1 MDNLTSV
8 LENVLGSLAKM
19 VSEVAQDEV
28 TKLFA
33 EIYQQYYTVKKLEEP
48 IGSNIAFVDAG
59 IYPLDMDIARV
70 MYIQIGALI
79 RDSDGELRTINSIS
93 GLEHYPPVERI
104 ILTVTRRR
112 TFSGGVLRHIFEV
125 KIQTPERSSLL
136 LENNSEA
143 QRVSKEITEILR
155 ELGLT
160 IEPRRPLLYRKLARY
175 IEGLIELAYGLK
187 LAEYGDL
194 SKAVIDGTLIR
205 WLRPKRKSIKHKVD
219 GLNILSAILNSK
231 VSDVKKQ
238 CVDKLAGLAKT
249 TAFTTLARAIKIFE
263 REIRNG
269 HYELYTLINK
279 RSLPSIKMLLETVE
293 ELGFEGYRIPRE
305 VIEDL
310 IKKLCTRVYPANE
323 LWVSRFPLTMDGDHI
338 MVLDVYSEKPPLGY
352 MRESG
357 ARILRTHLNVIDDIN
372 SRVDKIVR
380 EMFYAKSPLAGRPPT
395 GLMEV
400 DENVRVYGD
409 LRKLFEAH
417 LTVAALNISKRNKEL
432 SKILMQ
438 IIKGTLRL
446 RLGYGV

>member
-160 IEPRRPLLYRKLARY
+160 IEPRRPLLYR
-175 IEGLIELAYGLK
+175 
-187 LAEYGDL
+187 
-194 SKAVIDGTLIR
+194 
-205 WLRPKRKSIKHKVD
+205 
-219 GLNILSAILNSK
+219 
-231 VSDVKKQ
+231 
-238 CVDKLAGLAKT
+238 
-249 TAFTTLARAIKIFE
+249 
-263 REIRNG
+263 
-269 HYELYTLINK
+269 
-279 RSLPSIKMLLETVE
+279 
-293 ELGFEGYRIPRE
+293 
-305 VIEDL
+305 
-310 IKKLCTRVYPANE
+310 
-323 LWVSRFPLTMDGDHI
+323 
-338 MVLDVYSEKPPLGY
+338 
-352 MRESG
+352 
-357 ARILRTHLNVIDDIN
+357 
-372 SRVDKIVR
+372 
-380 EMFYAKSPLAGRPPT
+380 
-395 GLMEV
+395 
-400 DENVRVYGD
+400 
-409 LRKLFEAH
+409 
-417 LTVAALNISKRNKEL
+417 
-432 SKILMQ
+432 
-438 IIKGTLRL
+438 
-446 RLGYGV
+446 